1 MRRVWFAGSISIGLV
16 LLCGAARAQSGDSAL
31 AETLFQ
37 EGKRLMAERRFPEA
51 CQKLAESQRLDP
63 AGGTLITLALC
74 HEDEGRTASAWAE
87 FSDALAQ
94 ARRDGRSDRETVA
107 KQHIALLEPKLSRL
121 TITVDATTAAIPG
134 LEVRRTGVVL
144 GKAAWGVASPV
155 DPGEITIEARAP
167 GYRAI
172 STKVVIGKNAD
183 AKSVAIPALER
194 APEGASPGKA
204 PATSVAG
211 DDKAVGSGSGRT
223 TIGWVALSAGAVFLG
238 AGSYFGLRAISKAKD
253 ANDACP
259 ERTCANE
266 DARTKASDAG
276 SAATLSNI
284 GFGVGLLGVGVGTY
298 LLLTSGG
305 SGQSPRTGRI
315 VTGPTISQTEAGWNL
330 AGRF

>member
-1 MRRVWFAGSISIGLV
+1 MRRVWFAGSILIGLV
-16 LLCGAARAQSGDSAL
+16 LLCGRAHAQSGDSAL

-87 FSDALAQ
+87 FRDALAQ
-94 ARRDGRSDRETVA
+94 AKRDGRSDRETVA
-107 KQHIALLEPKLSRL
+107 KQHIAALEPKLSRL
-121 TITVDATTAAIPG
+121 TITVDAATAAIPG
-134 LEVRRTGVVL
+134 LEVLRTGVVL

-172 STKVVIGKNAD
+172 TTKVVIGKNAD

-194 APEGASPGKA
+194 APAG
-204 PATSVAG
+204 PAGPSQGGSAG
-211 DDKAVGSGSGRT
+211 DDRTTGSGRAT
-223 TIGWVALSAGAVFLG
+223 VGWVALGAGAVFLG
-238 AGSYFGLRAISKAKD
+238 AGSYFGLRAVSKAKD

-305 SGQSPRTGRI
+305 SGQSPKTGSV
-315 VTGPTISQTEAGWNL
+315 VTGPTLSQTEAGWNL